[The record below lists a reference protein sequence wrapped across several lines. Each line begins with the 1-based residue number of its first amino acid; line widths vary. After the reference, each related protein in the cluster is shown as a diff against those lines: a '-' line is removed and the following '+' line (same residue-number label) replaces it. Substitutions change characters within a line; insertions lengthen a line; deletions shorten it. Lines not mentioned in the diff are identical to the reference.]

1 MRAEDLLSRL
11 QDEPFRPFRIHLSDG
26 TSLEV
31 PQAGMVIV
39 GKSSAV
45 LPSRFER
52 GEEGRRI
59 AARSRTVS
67 LPHMVQFSDLDEPT
81 DGNGPDSRRR

>member
-1 MRAEDLLSRL
+1 MRAEDLLNRL

-26 TSLEV
+26 SILDV
-31 PQAGMVIV
+31 PQGGMVIV

-52 GEEGRRI
+52 DDEGRRI
-59 AARSRTVS
+59 AARWRTIA
-67 LPHMVQFSDLDEPT
+67 LIHIVQFSDLDERV
-81 DGNGPDSRRR
+81 NGKGRRRR

>member
-1 MRAEDLLSRL
+1 MRAEDLMNRL

-26 TSLEV
+26 STLDV
-31 PQAGMVIV
+31 PQGGMVIV

-52 GEEGRRI
+52 DDEGRRI
-59 AARSRTVS
+59 AARWRTIA
-67 LPHMVQFSDLDEPT
+67 LIHIVQFSDLDER
-81 DGNGPDSRRR
+81 GNGKGRRR